1 MKKQKNIELDFEI
14 DRLTNSIQNVITGD
28 SFPTDITLIT
38 IDDLKFVMKKTG
50 WLFDWKFEYKQPERD
65 VYKLT
70 IVNNVIIQE

>member
-1 MKKQKNIELDFEI
+1 MKKQKNIELEF

-65 VYKLT
+65 VYK
-70 IVNNVIIQE
+70 INNREQSIIILKL